1 MSSWRI
7 LTKRKLICVVIPTN
21 DGRVDIMSTRQ
32 GSVRQNMKGNSREQ
46 KLTGKEVARK
56 IKKKSGSE
64 RKETKQ
70 Y

>member
-7 LTKRKLICVVIPTN
+7 LTKKELISVVLPTN
-21 DGRVDIMSTRQ
+21 DSRVDIMSTRRC
-32 GSVRQNMKGNSREQ
+32 SVRQNMKGKSREQ
-46 KLTGKEVARK
+46 ELTGKEVARK